1 MGASLPPTL
10 ADSFRA
16 ARAITREHA
25 KTFYFASHVLSE
37 SVRQDAYAV
46 YACCRSID
54 DVVDQGV
61 ARGETVRP
69 EVAGELLLRAFE
81 SGGDQPG
88 EEWMPAFRDTISRKK
103 IRRRWFE
110 DLAVGVAGDAGH

>member
-1 MGASLPPTL
+1 MGTPNRSFGELVGWARLRRQLWPIH
-10 ADSFRA
+10 FRA

-81 SGGDQPG
+81 SGGNQPG
-88 EEWMPAFRDTISRKK
+88 EEWMPAFRDTISRKNPP
-103 IRRRWFE
+103 
-110 DLAVGVAGDAGH
+110 AMV